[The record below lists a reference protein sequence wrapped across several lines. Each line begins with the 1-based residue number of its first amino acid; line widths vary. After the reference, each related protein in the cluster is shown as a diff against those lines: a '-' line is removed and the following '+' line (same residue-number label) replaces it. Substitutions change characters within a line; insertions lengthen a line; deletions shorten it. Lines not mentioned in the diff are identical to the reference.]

1 MVAKNAVAQLLLRNN
16 IVGLI
21 KGEPVRFKSGILA
34 PVYTDN
40 RKLPAHPLVW
50 QKIIKAMA
58 DVVRQKKLKFDMIAG
73 IETAGIPHS
82 AALSFYLKKPS
93 VFVRKEAKGHGL
105 KKRVEGGDVS
115 GKRILLIE
123 DLVSTGG
130 SSLSGVSALRDGGAV
145 VTDCLVIVNYD
156 FHETIPNFKKARV
169 KLHALVTFAEI
180 ADEAAGHK
188 IFTKE
193 QSHEIKSWLKDPWGW
208 TKAHD
213 KMIK

>member
-1 MVAKNAVAQLLLRNN
+1 MKKKNNTARLLLRNN

-21 KGEPVRFKSGILA
+21 EGEPVLFKSGILA
-34 PVYTDN
+34 PVYVDN

-58 DVVRQKKLKFDMIAG
+58 DMVKRKEIKFDIIAG

-82 AALSFYLKKPS
+82 AALSFILKKPS

-130 SSLSGVSALRDGGAV
+130 SSLSGVQALKDEGAT

-156 FHETIPNFKKARV
+156 FRETGPNFKKAKV
-169 KLHALVTFAEI
+169 HLHALATFAQI
-180 ADEAAGHK
+180 ADEAATMK
-188 IFTKE
+188 FFTKE
-193 QSHEIKSWLKDPWGW
+193 QSREIKNWLKDPWGW
-208 TKAHD
+208 TKKHET
-213 KMIK
+213 KV